1 MAAMVHPG
9 TAMPG
14 TAVGPGGM
22 GGPGAGIQDGRW
34 TATLYGWLRQGQFA
48 AVIEAL
54 QPILEVGG
62 RGPAPAPAPA
72 PSPPPPFHPPPSQ
85 IPSSTRRRA
94 GADAGA

>member
-1 MAAMVHPG
+1 MVHPG

-48 AVIEAL
+48 AVVEAL

-62 RGPAPAPAPA
+62 RCPWVPRPCPLRLRWVVEG
-72 PSPPPPFHPPPSQ
+72 
-85 IPSSTRRRA
+85 
-94 GADAGA
+94 G